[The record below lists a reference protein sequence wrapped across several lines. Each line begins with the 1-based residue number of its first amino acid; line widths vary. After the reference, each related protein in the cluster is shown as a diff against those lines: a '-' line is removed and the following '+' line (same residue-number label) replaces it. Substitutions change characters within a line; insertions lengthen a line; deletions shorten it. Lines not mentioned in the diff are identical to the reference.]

1 MAMNVLSRLL
11 DEAAASQ
18 VFHYHPKV
26 RKIKLTH
33 LYFADDLLIF
43 VKGKL
48 ESIVGVQCI
57 LEQFYTF
64 YGLKLNPS
72 KSEVY
77 SAGMSQV
84 ELEEVHKFT
93 GFTLG
98 CLPVRYLGA
107 PLVAR
112 NLTVKDCAP
121 LLKKVAIKI
130 NGWAAKTSSYT
141 GRAQL
146 VQVVLF
152 YIQNYWAQHFL
163 LPKAVIKLVNQMC
176 VRFLWKGQNEKVKV
190 ARLSWEQICQETR
203 GPLFVECVYSR
214 RISQAILKLCKLNR
228 NLGLGE
234 KEEPSLQWFL
244 GWLEMLMFMGY
255 SEKGTVGNL
264 GANKDSNW
272 SCWN

>member
-18 VFHYHPKV
+18 
-26 RKIKLTH
+26 
-33 LYFADDLLIF
+33 
-43 VKGKL
+43 
-48 ESIVGVQCI
+48 
-57 LEQFYTF
+57 
-64 YGLKLNPS
+64 LNPS

-130 NGWAAKTSSYT
+130 NGWAAKTLSYT

-152 YIQNYWAQHFL
+152 HIQNYWAQHFL

-190 ARLSWEQICQETR
+190 ARLSWEQICKPKKWR
-203 GPLFVECVYSR
+203 LG
-214 RISQAILKLCKLNR
+214 SQR
-228 NLGLGE
+228 
-234 KEEPSLQWFL
+234 
-244 GWLEMLMFMGY
+244 
-255 SEKGTVGNL
+255 
-264 GANKDSNW
+264 
-272 SCWN
+272 SCQHV